1 MCLLW
6 YASTHHPDPH
16 LPAKHVSDAG
26 LSPSQLQKLPS
37 ITGKDLLM
45 GSECAVCLDDIAT
58 DQPARLVPGCNH
70 AFHVECAV
78 GDSTAVWVSYSTVR
92 PKDPILKV
100 DLDVGM
106 YLNDF
111 MYVGFSWNGTVGA
124 VAGVVTVGAFHPA
137 LFAGAFIWVYSKKG
151 FSANRVIGH
160 GAFGTLYKGVL
171 PESGDTVAVKRCN
184 HSGQGSSSSKE
195 ASFPSLFLVRS
206 RMEGKRFGGTVIMAK
221 RLRGAREFHDK
232 ASSRHHYSCRF
243 GDFDTV
249 GGGLGLLLI
258 RLGVRDLNGV
268 LTGFGVYAHP
278 IGG

>member
-45 GSECAVCLDDIAT
+45 GSECVVCLDDIAT

-70 AFHVECAV
+70 AFPVECADPAVPNSAAGRALYSDPIRFRQQGSPSPASFSTFFSFSVTNLNPSSIGGGLTFVISPDSTAV

-111 MYVGFSWNGTVGA
+111 MYVGFSWNGTMGA
-124 VAGVVTVGAFHPA
+124 VAGVMTVAGVVTAGAFHLA

-171 PESGDTVAVKRCN
+171 PESGDTIAVKRCN
-184 HSGQGSSSSKE
+184 HSGQDYDAE
-195 ASFPSLFLVRS
+195 ALQR
-206 RMEGKRFGGTVIMAK
+206 RNYE
-221 RLRGAREFHDK
+221 
-232 ASSRHHYSCRF
+232 
-243 GDFDTV
+243 
-249 GGGLGLLLI
+249 
-258 RLGVRDLNGV
+258 
-268 LTGFGVYAHP
+268 
-278 IGG
+278 